1 VAEAEAAYRAALTLD
16 PTLYPSEFNL
26 ALLLSGQPGRRA
38 EAAEHL
44 RRFLARAPADDP
56 RAAEARSALA
66 RLSAGGAGGG

>member
-1 VAEAEAAYRAALTLD
+1 VTQAWLPWDYGFAV
-16 PTLYPSEFNL
+16 
-26 ALLLSGQPGRRA
+26 
-38 EAAEHL
+38 